1 MQAGRAALAAR
12 DDVVH
17 VTPGRRHVA
26 ARRGAAPVPGGDR
39 PPQVRGHQ
47 VGDGADVQRQ
57 ADRRVVLAG
66 DAAHQMPPF
75 MGQGLNSG
83 IRDAAN
89 LAWRLALLVGEE
101 GRESLLD
108 DYAAERCA
116 QVAQIVEQTVLIG
129 QMFCMTDPEECAR
142 RDAALTSLANLNVQE
157 ASQNWLLRGGTLQDD
172 GIGGSLG
179 LQAVVGT
186 KTRTALLDE
195 IIAPPSFVL
204 LGRDSDPVDRL
215 SPPMRAAWQRLGGR
229 SAHFGPGGLA
239 DTEGKYAPWF
249 ERLNASVVVIRPDFQ
264 VFGGVLDP
272 STTDGLVHNLVERIL
287 AQRGSAM
294 PTSGRSEASAAKA

>member
-1 MQAGRAALAAR
+1 
-12 DDVVH
+12 
-17 VTPGRRHVA
+17 
-26 ARRGAAPVPGGDR
+26 
-39 PPQVRGHQ
+39 
-47 VGDGADVQRQ
+47 
-57 ADRRVVLAG
+57 
-66 DAAHQMPPF
+66 
-75 MGQGLNSG
+75 MGQGFNSG

-89 LAWRLALLVGEE
+89 LAWRLALLVDGT

-108 DYAAERCA
+108 DYAAERGT

-129 QMFCMTDPEECAR
+129 QMFCMTDPEECAQ
-142 RDAALTSLANLNVQE
+142 RDAGLTSLANLNVQE

-186 KTRTALLDE
+186 KTQTALLDE

-204 LGRDSDPVDRL
+204 LGRDSDPIDRL
-215 SPPMRAAWQRLGGR
+215 SPPIRAAWQRLGGR

-239 DTEGKYAPWF
+239 DTEGKYAKWF

-264 VFGGVLDP
+264 VFGGVSDEQ
-272 STTDGLVHNLVERIL
+272 TTDALVRDLVERVF
-287 AQRGSAM
+287 ADSRPGM
-294 PTSGRSEASAAKA
+294 PTSREPETLAAKE